1 MNFEHRVNFAEKV
14 LVHDDGFNL
23 GLELLEK
30 VVCRL
35 IFELK
40 AEVVEIVV
48 ENVREIIFLIFNSN
62 KRLLLIPDNLFLG
75 WFLGNVFNNFNFDL
89 VIIGRTGF
97 LHFSQLRGQIFE
109 ENQPKITLTPYT
121 LFKLSRSKKKDQSVD

>member
-30 VVCRL
+30 VVCSL

-48 ENVREIIFLIFNSN
+48 ENVREIIFLVFNSN

-97 LHFSQLRGQIFE
+97 LHFGQLRGQIFE
-109 ENQPKITLTPYT
+109 ENQAKNTFNIKHAFQAFT
-121 LFKLSRSKKKDQSVD
+121 KQK